1 MKRIDRVWR
10 VSPVGPLL
18 GIGVRGFRPWM
29 PLMAAALAEASGSPP
44 MRWPYWLVNVRPPG
58 MSGLPV
64 IV

>member
-1 MKRIDRVWR
+1 M
-10 VSPVGPLL
+10 
-18 GIGVRGFRPWM
+18 RGFRPRM

-44 MRWPYWLVNVRPPG
+44 MHWPYYWLVNVRPPG